1 MPPPFP
7 APLPAPPEFGGWE
20 FGVLVDTI
28 HALPDRSR
36 ISKASIKR
44 RNEMHLEPTGGDKSF
59 LRSVRIS
66 PD

>member
-1 MPPPFP
+1 ML
-7 APLPAPPEFGGWE
+7 A
-20 FGVLVDTI
+20 DTA

-44 RNEMHLEPTGGDKSF
+44 RYEMQLELTSGDKSF